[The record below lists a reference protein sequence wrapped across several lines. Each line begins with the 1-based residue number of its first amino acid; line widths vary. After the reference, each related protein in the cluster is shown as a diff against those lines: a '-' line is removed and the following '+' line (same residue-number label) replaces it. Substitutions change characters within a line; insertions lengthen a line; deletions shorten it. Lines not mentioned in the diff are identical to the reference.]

1 MSSTGD
7 LAYEI
12 LKKARK
18 PMYYRE
24 ITKEILKKKKFSG
37 PTPEYTVLSGMLT
50 DRKKRFI
57 RVKRGTYGL
66 KKEV

>member
-1 MSSTGD
+1 MLSTCD

-18 PMYYRE
+18 PMHYRE
-24 ITKEILKKKKFSG
+24 ITKEILKEKTFWGK
-37 PTPEYTVLSGMLT
+37 TPEYTVLSDLIT

-57 RVKRGTYGL
+57 RVRRGIYAL
-66 KKEV
+66 KK